1 MPSFALTY
9 YLKGSDQKP
18 QEILEADSIEHAGQ
32 LAASKFESPG
42 AVLCPHDAEMLVV
55 PKESVAFC
63 NIRAVQQR
71 RTSTTRTRNPFEGIE
86 DDEPISLESPSA
98 E

>member
-9 YLKGSDQKP
+9 SLKGSDQKP

-32 LAASKFESPG
+32 LTASKFETPG
-42 AVLCPHDAEMLVV
+42 AILCPHDAEMLVV
-55 PKESVAFC
+55 PKESVAYC

-71 RTSTTRTRNPFEGIE
+71 RTSSRAYAQ
-86 DDEPISLESPSA
+86 PI
-98 E
+98 